1 MDALP
6 CARVLAL
13 KSVLWLKWSSL
24 RDDDQHTHLAPTYHT
39 IPYHTLPYHTIPHH
53 ATPNHTIPHQDT
65 IPHHTT
71 PYHTIPYH
79 TMPYHTMPQPPTPKP
94 QPPTP
99 NPQPPTPNPQHPTPN
114 TQPPTPIYRWGAFS
128 PEVASDFTVVPGA
141 ESGAA
146 KLLGRV
152 CRKPR
157 PEDMVHIVSYF
168 QRELPGALCTHLD
181 NLLKEKDEEVM
192 VWLRWCAPK
201 VKEMYS
207 GR

>member
-1 MDALP
+1 MF
-6 CARVLAL
+6 VLVNQLELGCLGYRLGIA
-13 KSVLWLKWSSL
+13 K
-24 RDDDQHTHLAPTYHT
+24 Q
-39 IPYHTLPYHTIPHH
+39 
-53 ATPNHTIPHQDT
+53 ATT
-65 IPHHTT
+65 
-71 PYHTIPYH
+71 
-79 TMPYHTMPQPPTPKP
+79 
-94 QPPTP
+94 
-99 NPQPPTPNPQHPTPN
+99 
-114 TQPPTPIYRWGAFS
+114 TPIYRWGAFS
-128 PEVASDFTVVPGA
+128 PAVASDFTVVPGT

-146 KLLGRV
+146 KLLDWM

-201 VKEMYS
+201 VKEMYA